1 MCTVCHGVGGIFD
14 ILSGTGGWAGA
25 GDAGIDDLFHHGIN
39 WWELYFLSNQLL
51 IVLVEPWWPS
61 WARSM
66 ACFLRDVG
74 ITIRVD
80 FRSRSLSLLTVLIG
94 FYLHKCWNVVSS
106 KCW

>member
-1 MCTVCHGVGGIFD
+1 
-14 ILSGTGGWAGA
+14 LSGTGGWAGVVLWQGMQA
-25 GDAGIDDLFHHGIN
+25 SMIFFTMESIDGNYIFSRIN
-39 WWELYFLSNQLL
+39 CL
-51 IVLVEPWWPS
+51 VLVEPWWPS

-80 FRSRSLSLLTVLIG
+80 FRIRSLSLLTVLIG